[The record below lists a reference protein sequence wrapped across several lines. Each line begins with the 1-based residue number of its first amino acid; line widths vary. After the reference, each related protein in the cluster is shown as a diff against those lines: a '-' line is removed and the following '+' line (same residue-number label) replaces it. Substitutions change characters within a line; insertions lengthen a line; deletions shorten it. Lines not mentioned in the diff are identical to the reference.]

1 LAKIGR
7 SLQTNKTAVTMNSSE
22 TQALRTILI
31 YQPAPRRLAQ
41 SVAQE
46 VRPPYGETL
55 SEPPL
60 WKLTSTVC
68 SPLKPEIETGLFLII
83 GALGVGMTAYS
94 WQQVVNFFHD
104 DTFVQAV
111 TSLLR

>member
-1 LAKIGR
+1 
-7 SLQTNKTAVTMNSSE
+7 MNPIE
-22 TQALRTILI
+22 TQALRTILL

-41 SVAQE
+41 SAAQE

-68 SPLKPEIETGLFLII
+68 SPLKPEIETGMFLII
-83 GALGVGMTAYS
+83 GALGFGVIAYS
-94 WQQVVNFFHD
+94 WLQLVNFFHD
-104 DTFVQAV
+104 DTLVQAV